1 MREIPDDKPLEE
13 QLEYYKVLVAKYE
26 RRIKMLKEQIG
37 ELHVK
42 IEILEEENEDIRT
55 ERYE

>member
-55 ERYE
+55 DRYE

>member
-1 MREIPDDKPLEE
+1 MREIPDDKPLED
-13 QLEYYKVLVAKYE
+13 QLEYYKVLVSKYE

>member
-1 MREIPDDKPLEE
+1 MREIPDDKPVEE